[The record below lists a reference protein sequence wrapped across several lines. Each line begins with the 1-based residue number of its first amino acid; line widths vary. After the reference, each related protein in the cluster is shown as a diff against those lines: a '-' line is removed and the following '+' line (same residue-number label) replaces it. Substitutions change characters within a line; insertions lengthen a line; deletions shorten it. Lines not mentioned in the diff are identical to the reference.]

1 MKVTSCYVDYET
13 KEVFATIQATNG
25 FGGMT
30 TEDYKLYEIAGSY
43 FISEYSHNY
52 STNIN
57 LEELNQKLQAY
68 VSTGG

>member
-1 MKVTSCYVDYET
+1 
-13 KEVFATIQATNG
+13 
-25 FGGMT
+25 MT